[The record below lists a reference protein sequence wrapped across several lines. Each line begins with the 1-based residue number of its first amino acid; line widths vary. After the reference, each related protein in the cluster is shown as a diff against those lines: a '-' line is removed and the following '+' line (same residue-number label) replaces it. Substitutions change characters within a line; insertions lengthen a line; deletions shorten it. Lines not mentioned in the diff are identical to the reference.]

1 MHKIEEDLL
10 FFEDWVELQVAICM
24 VAIDFWLASEDLV

>member
-10 FFEDWVELQVAICM
+10 FQEDWIQMQVEICL
-24 VAIDFWLASEDLV
+24 VAIDFWLASEELL